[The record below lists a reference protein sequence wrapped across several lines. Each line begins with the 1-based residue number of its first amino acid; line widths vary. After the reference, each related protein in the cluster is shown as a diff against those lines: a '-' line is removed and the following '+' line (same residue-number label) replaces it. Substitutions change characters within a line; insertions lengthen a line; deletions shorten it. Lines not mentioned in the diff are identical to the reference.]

1 MLGDIDGAVG
11 RDEHVGAGCNL
22 SCIFR
27 NTINEYVTCIHVN
40 VRVKF
45 NLHLAVF
52 VLQIL
57 IPIPSVVRAKI
68 INRV

>member
-27 NTINEYVTCIHVN
+27 NTINEYVYMYTC
-40 VRVKF
+40 
-45 NLHLAVF
+45 
-52 VLQIL
+52 QCE
-57 IPIPSVVRAKI
+57 SKI
-68 INRV
+68 QLTFGCVCVADLDTDSFSGAC